1 MSGGLRVGR
10 ILGIPIFLHSSSL
23 LLVGLLVWVL
33 AGRVAVA
40 HPGWGESGRFGLAL
54 LTSLLFLA
62 SILLHELGHA
72 VLALR
77 HGVPV
82 RSITLFVFGGLAAMD
97 READHPRAEFE
108 IAIAG
113 PLASALLA
121 LAFTAL
127 GRASGEGSAGAFAGD
142 LLGRLNLAVALFN
155 LLPGF
160 PLDGG
165 RLLRALLWA
174 RHGDLARATRTAA
187 GGGRLLGWGLVGLG
201 VASVLGG
208 GAAGAGIGGIWI
220 VLVGALV
227 ITLAG
232 SAGRRADLDV
242 RLRGLRA
249 EDLLEPAPAGVPAE
263 TSIAGFLRGALAG
276 RRWALVEREGQVV
289 GLVTQ
294 EDAKRVSPDDWE
306 TTPVAR
312 VAIPAHR
319 VVTATP
325 ETPLPDLMQA
335 MGGRGVE
342 RIPVVREGHIVG
354 VVTRAALER
363 ALDSSGSDV
372 PPRSAE
378 PPPDRRSVL

>member
-23 LLVGLLVWVL
+23 VLVGLLVWVL
-33 AGRVAVA
+33 AGHVAAA
-40 HPGWGESGRFGLAL
+40 HPAWGEPGRFGLAL
-54 LTSLLFLA
+54 VTSLLFLA

-82 RSITLFVFGGLAAMD
+82 RSITLFIFGGLAAMD

-121 LAFTAL
+121 LGFTAL

-174 RHGDLARATRTAA
+174 RHGDPARATRTAA
-187 GGGRLLGWGLVGLG
+187 GAGRLLGWGLVGLG
-201 VASVLGG
+201 VASVVGG
-208 GAAGAGIGGIWI
+208 GAAGAGIGGVWI

-227 ITLAG
+227 IALAG

-249 EDLLEPAPAGVPAE
+249 GDLLEPTPARIPAE
-263 TSIAGFLRGALAG
+263 APIAGFLRGALEG

-294 EDAKRVSPDDWE
+294 EDAKRLPPDEWE

-312 VAIPAHR
+312 VTIPAHR
-319 VVTATP
+319 VVTATL
-325 ETPLPDLMQA
+325 ETPLRDLMLA
-335 MGGRGVE
+335 MGARGVE
-342 RIPVVREGHIVG
+342 RVPVVRAGQVVG

-363 ALDSSGSDV
+363 ALERAGNAA
-372 PPRSAE
+372 PPRGAE
-378 PPPDRRSVL
+378 PPPGRGPVL